1 MGDGMKGDLLADL
14 GGSPDPLEDLNDW
27 VIATLPRAIAYAL
40 SLLKDRSLADDVVHD
55 CYCRLIQKANV
66 YNLERDGTKLLFRSV
81 THACFNHNSR
91 DRFAL
96 SLDGRGGPDHSQGFE
111 VEDRRMNQPLQPI
124 LDRELEEAIA
134 DGLSRLPMAQRAA
147 LELKSLG
154 QSQQEIAEALETT
167 PSNAGVLIHRARQ
180 TMARQLAPYLEEPSR

>member
-1 MGDGMKGDLLADL
+1 
-14 GGSPDPLEDLNDW
+14 
-27 VIATLPRAIAYAL
+27 
-40 SLLKDRSLADDVVHD
+40 
-55 CYCRLIQKANV
+55 
-66 YNLERDGTKLLFRSV
+66 
-81 THACFNHNSR
+81 
-91 DRFAL
+91 
-96 SLDGRGGPDHSQGFE
+96 
-111 VEDRRMNQPLQPI
+111 MNQPLQPI